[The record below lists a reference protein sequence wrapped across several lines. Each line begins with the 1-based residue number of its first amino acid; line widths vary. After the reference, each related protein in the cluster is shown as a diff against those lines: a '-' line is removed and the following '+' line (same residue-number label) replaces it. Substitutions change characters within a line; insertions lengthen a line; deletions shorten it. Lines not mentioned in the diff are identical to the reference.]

1 MNGRWVLPGVA
12 VVLIA
17 AAAVAFLVG
26 GGGPAATPSTS
37 PSGQASATPAD
48 ASTIAPSQSASIGA
62 GGEPT
67 IEGAT
72 LPGFQGSDGDAAV
85 GQAAPV
91 VAGASF
97 DGSTVTLGGVGR
109 PQIIIFVAHWCPH
122 CQREV
127 PLIQAWL
134 DANGAPD
141 GVDLRSVATG
151 NDPSLPN
158 YPPETW
164 LANEQWSVPV
174 VVDPTNSIAAAY
186 GLTSYPYFVFLDSKG
201 RVAFRASGEI
211 PIDTLQQLVDL
222 LRDA

>member
-1 MNGRWVLPGVA
+1 MKGRWVLPGV
-12 VVLIA
+12 VVVVIA
-17 AAAVAFLVG
+17 AAAAAFLLG
-26 GGGPAATPSTS
+26 GGGPAVMPSTS
-37 PSGQASATPAD
+37 PSGQASATPTD
-48 ASTIAPSQSASIGA
+48 ASTSAPSQSASVGV
-62 GGEPT
+62 GGGPT
-67 IEGAT
+67 IGGAP
-72 LPGFQGSDGDAAV
+72 LPGFQGPDGDAAV
-85 GQAAPV
+85 GLAAPIV
-91 VAGASF
+91 TGSSF
-97 DGSTVTLGGVGR
+97 DGSPVTLGESGR

-127 PLIQAWL
+127 PLIQSWL
-134 DANGAPD
+134 DANGPPD

-164 LANEQWSVPV
+164 LANEHWSVPV

-211 PIDTLQQLVDL
+211 PLDTLQQLVDL